1 MVRAITAICQVGTAC
16 KSKLVQVCIKLYK
29 SITCLLGFNRGT
41 GGPGSVHGSPNTDSV
56 TNIVGTVGER
66 SSAGSNDLDEGVKV
80 FDLVGV
86 AWSMSVDT
94 SHALSFWSTENTKL
108 SLVDVVVETVE
119 EANNDTSGDTL
130 QDCLHVVDLVDGTS
144 THLVLV
150 ESTHSPTDRT
160 AFLTEISVVLV
171 TSLLEHASVCHSG
184 VLVVDT
190 VSALGH
196 DFGR

>member
-1 MVRAITAICQVGTAC
+1 MYT
-16 KSKLVQVCIKLYK
+16 SKTY
-29 SITCLLGFNRGT
+29 LLGFDRGT

-56 TNIVGTVGER
+56 TNIVGTVSEG
-66 SSAGSNDLDEGVKV
+66 SSAGGDDLNERVKI

-86 AWSMSVDT
+86 AGSMSVNT

-108 SLVDVVVETVE
+108 SLVNVVVEAVE
-119 EANNDTSGDTL
+119 EAYNDTSGNAL
-130 QDCLHVVDLVDGTS
+130 QDCLHVVNLVDGTS

-171 TSLLEHASVCHSG
+171 TSFLEHASVGDSG
-184 VLVVDT
+184 ILVGDA
-190 VSALGH
+190 VSALGQ
-196 DFGR
+196 DFR